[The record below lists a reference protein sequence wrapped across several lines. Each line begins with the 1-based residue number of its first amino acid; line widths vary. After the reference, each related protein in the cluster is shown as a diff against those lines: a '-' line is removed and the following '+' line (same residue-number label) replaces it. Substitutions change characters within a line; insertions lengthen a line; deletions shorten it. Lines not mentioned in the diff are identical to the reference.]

1 MNRCTTYLTTDS
13 KRKRRKNAHVGTRG
27 ATAHAGPASSTRS
40 NDRLSNLESRASP
53 GYVKTR
59 QNASKARAEE
69 ECNARSAE
77 RVEPH
82 RDTSL
87 RTRMLSRSSAE
98 ALAVTTVHASAGA
111 LVKASANHTTERR
124 HVQSTSHYPQ
134 LLSKRNLARKNNLR
148 KTRYAVIR
156 PDWDSAGGH
165 VR

>member
-1 MNRCTTYLTTDS
+1 MNRCTTYLTADS
-13 KRKRRKNAHVGTRG
+13 TRKRRKNTHVGTRG

-40 NDRLSNLESRASP
+40 NDRLSSLEGRASP
-53 GYVKTR
+53 GHIKTR

-98 ALAVTTVHASAGA
+98 ALTVATMHASAGA

-124 HVQSTSHYPQ
+124 HVRSTSHYPQ
-134 LLSKRNLARKNNLR
+134 LLSRRNLARKSSLR

-156 PDWDSAGGH
+156 PGWSSAGG
-165 VR
+165 

>member
-1 MNRCTTYLTTDS
+1 MNRCTASLTTDS
-13 KRKRRKNAHVGTRG
+13 KRKRRKNTHVGTRG
-27 ATAHAGPASSTRS
+27 AAAHVGPASSTRS
-40 NDRLSNLESRASP
+40 NDRLSSLEGRASP

-59 QNASKARAEE
+59 QNASKAHAEE
-69 ECNARSAE
+69 ECNARSAK

-87 RTRMLSRSSAE
+87 RSRMLNRSSAE
-98 ALAVTTVHASAGA
+98 ALAVATVHASAGA

-134 LLSKRNLARKNNLR
+134 VLSKRNLARKSSLR

-156 PDWDSAGGH
+156 PGWSSAGGLA
-165 VR
+165 R